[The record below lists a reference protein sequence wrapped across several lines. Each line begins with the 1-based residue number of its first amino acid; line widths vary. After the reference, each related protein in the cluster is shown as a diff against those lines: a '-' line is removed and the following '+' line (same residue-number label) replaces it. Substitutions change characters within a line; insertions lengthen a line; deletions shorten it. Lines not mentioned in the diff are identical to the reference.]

1 MHGIGLLG
9 MVLVG
14 LAAGWIAQRAVG
26 RRLPLFASLVLG
38 VAGAMLGG
46 ALAEALG
53 IRLAGATGGLVAATA
68 GAVLILALYAIARRG
83 R

>member
-9 MVLVG
+9 TVLVG
-14 LAAGWIAQRAVG
+14 LVAGWIAQGIVG
-26 RRLPLFASLVLG
+26 RRLALFPGLLLG
-38 VAGAMLGG
+38 VAGAILGG
-46 ALAEALG
+46 AAAEGLG

-68 GAVLILALYAIARRG
+68 GAVLLLALYAIARRG